1 MLTLEKQSTLT
12 PLSKS
17 IYLLLTLF
25 ASPFS
30 IRITG
35 VNRIKFDSG
44 AYFCLNDFRSL
55 TALNISRAA
64 ASNVLVVPTWRTNLS
79 RFFFLKIF
87 LSSIAPWNFRI
98 FIDCRLDILLRKHF
112 NVVLALL
119 LHWYHVAMFDNVNST
134 LKQCCV
140 HQRLNLQC

>member
-1 MLTLEKQSTLT
+1 MLTLEKKSTLT

-25 ASPFS
+25 ASPLS

-44 AYFCLNDFRSL
+44 EYFYLNDFRFL
-55 TALNISRAA
+55 TALSISRAA

-79 RFFFLKIF
+79 RFF
-87 LSSIAPWNFRI
+87 
-98 FIDCRLDILLRKHF
+98 
-112 NVVLALL
+112 
-119 LHWYHVAMFDNVNST
+119 
-134 LKQCCV
+134 
-140 HQRLNLQC
+140 